1 MTALMTAQSTFLRLY
16 APVQANLRAF
26 LHAAVRDPHQTD
38 DLAQQVG
45 VVLWRKFD
53 QYDPTRPFAGWA
65 IGIARM
71 ELLKWRDR
79 SARDRR
85 VGSLSDD
92 AVAAL
97 ADAAAAAA
105 EEAPTDHSAGPDAED
120 RAAVLATCVDRL
132 APAAKVAVQMKYRDG
147 RPIRDIAAAQGRAV
161 AAVEMALVRARRA
174 LKKCVESSLAR
185 RAGPGGRGE

>member
-1 MTALMTAQSTFLRLY
+1 MTALKTAQSTFLRLY
-16 APVQANLRAF
+16 TPVQANLRAF
-26 LHAAVRDPHQTD
+26 LYAAVRDPHQTD
-38 DLAQQVG
+38 DLTQQVG

-92 AVAAL
+92 AVAA
-97 ADAAAAAA
+97 
-105 EEAPTDHSAGPDAED
+105 
-120 RAAVLATCVDRL
+120 VLAACVDRL
-132 APAAKVAVQMKYRDG
+132 APAAKLAVQMKYRDG
-147 RPIRDIAAAQGRAV
+147 RPIRDIAAAQDRAV

-174 LKKCVESSLAR
+174 LKKCVESALAR
-185 RAGPGGRGE
+185 TAGRPDPDR